1 MQKYEFTPGTDL
13 GDAFVCLVQK
23 MIESHDIFWA
33 EFNGAPIFSNDSID
47 DVYKRVTGKT
57 YLEVQ
62 GEIDMLSD
70 KSLKNKMI
78 SDSTN
83 ENRDS
88 EFLNTSREFIQ
99 PEKWD
104 EWKLFVKENDL
115 NEKSFDSGLLIRLT
129 SLVNAKHEYE
139 IPDIL
144 PIGKSNDYYLKIA
157 SDSRKFL
164 KSGNAVSKY
173 ILNNIIKK

>member
-1 MQKYEFTPGTDL
+1 MEKKNFALFTLTMPNVGSQNGHWSGERDL
-13 GDAFVCLVQK
+13 
-23 MIESHDIFWA
+23 
-33 EFNGAPIFSNDSID
+33 FNKALRIVS
-47 DVYKRVTGKT
+47 RGKNL
-57 YLEVQ
+57 Y
-62 GEIDMLSD
+62 
-70 KSLKNKMI
+70 
-78 SDSTN
+78 
-83 ENRDS
+83 
-88 EFLNTSREFIQ
+88 
-99 PEKWD
+99 P
-104 EWKLFVKENDL
+104 DL
-115 NEKSFDSGLLIRLT
+115 NEKSFFDSGLLIRLA